1 MQADQLYKEVKSLLG
16 VKNDEIKMKD
26 KEIKHL
32 NNEITQLKISN
43 RNEGRSLGSLND
55 EILKLRQ
62 EISSLSIDIKKKE
75 FKIST

>member
-1 MQADQLYKEVKSLLG
+1 LG
-16 VKNDEIKMKD
+16 VKTDEIKTKD
-26 KEIKHL
+26 KKIKLL

-43 RNEGRSLGSLND
+43 KNEGRSLGSLNN

-62 EISSLSIDIKKKE
+62 EISSISIDIKKME

>member
-1 MQADQLYKEVKSLLG
+1 VQADQLYKEVKSLLG

-55 EILKLRQ
+55 EILKLR
-62 EISSLSIDIKKKE
+62 
-75 FKIST
+75 

>member
-75 FKIST
+75 STI